1 MEFTITDIAKE
12 KLVELQ
18 SNNEPIKLKITGFS
32 WCGAE
37 LGIVSEK
44 QSENDKVYNTDG
56 IDIIVSEELEGAMK
70 GADINYS
77 TNFFKKGFEVTP
89 KYAR

>member
-1 MEFTITDIAKE
+1 MEFKLSDKAKE
-12 KLVELQ
+12 KLMELKN
-18 SNNEPIKLKITGFS
+18 SNEPIKLKITGFS

-44 QSENDKVYNTDG
+44 QSENEKIYDAEG
-56 IDIIVSEELEGAMK
+56 IDIIVSEELEGAIK
-70 GADINYS
+70 GADIDYS

-89 KYAR
+89 RYTK